1 MSSQSNINN
10 IIINQLSESKYNQ
23 IIPEEG
29 EFYVTPDYINLPI
42 LTSMWFDHI
51 VNDISWL
58 RSDTFSWQSGD
69 VYTAVYNH
77 LVSDYQENVP
87 VETDTINGITIYYK
101 KSADGHKV
109 CHHNQEQIVADLF
122 NSTGVAWYYILDTT
136 NHRFKLP
143 RTKFGFTGLRNNV
156 GNYVAPG
163 LPNITGSWTSQYN
176 ISLDNNSNCI
186 GAIAS
191 TYSTGQGKYG
201 GSNASSEWG
210 YGFNFN
216 ASRSNSIYGA
226 STTVQP
232 PATQMYLYFYAG
244 NFTNSAIEQTAFI
257 NAELLNQCRAA
268 LEEFNNIK
276 TPNYYFYRWEGLS
289 SISSVQEHRV
299 SFTNKRGNPIYI
311 SISGDNNPTSDSA
324 WLGIS
329 LYKDGVKLGH
339 QIAES
344 HGASWNIPF
353 CLNYMDTNVIK
364 GTTYRY
370 TIKLYDGGN
379 GTINLQETD
388 ASQAPK
394 ISIFEL

>member
-1 MSSQSNINN
+1 MSSESNISH
-10 IIINQLSESKYNQ
+10 IIFNQMSENKYSSL
-23 IIPEEG
+23 IPTEG
-29 EFYVTPDYINLPI
+29 EFYVTPDYINLPL

-58 RSDTFSWQSGD
+58 RADTFAWQSGD

-77 LVSDYQENVP
+77 LVNDISGKTAISENVGG
-87 VETDTINGITIYYK
+87 VTISYYL
-101 KSADGHKV
+101 ANDGHKITTD
-109 CHHNQEQIVADLF
+109 ETSVA
-122 NSTGVAWYYILDTT
+122 NIYTATGVAWYYLLDTT

-201 GSNASSEWG
+201 SSNASSDWG
-210 YGFNFN
+210 YGFNFD
-216 ASRSNSIYGA
+216 ASHSNSIYGA
-226 STTVQP
+226 SSTVQP

-364 GTTYRY
+364 GTTYGY

-379 GTINLQETD
+379 GTINLQETGTT
-388 ASQAPK
+388 QAPK

>member
-329 LYKDGVKLGH
+329 LYKDGVRLGY